1 MMQHQNPVEDAFH
14 IRKLEISD
22 KEKGFIELLR
32 QLTVCDSVSD
42 EKFNERFEEIA
53 KYGDDHRICVIEDVR
68 SGKIVATGSVFIE
81 KKFVRNCGK
90 AGHIEDVVVDSSAR
104 GLQLGKRIVEYL
116 ADHAHSM
123 GCYKLSVCRSWL
135 LPKAI
140 YSEFVLRK
148 QPFYL
153 REVVVRN
160 PSEPELGAAVRLS
173 PSDLEVGHMFKSWT
187 DAKHIMR
194 LRVQPFPDSA

>member
-1 MMQHQNPVEDAFH
+1 MMQSDDSVKDVFN

-22 KEKGFIELLR
+22 KDKGFIELLR

-42 EKFNERFEEIA
+42 DKFKERFQEIE

-104 GLQLGKRIVEYL
+104 GMQLGKRIVEYL
-116 ADHAHSM
+116 ADHACSM
-123 GCYKLSVCRSWL
+123 GCYKVILDCTEENR
-135 LPKAI
+135 
-140 YSEFVLRK
+140 
-148 QPFYL
+148 PFY
-153 REVVVRN
+153 EKC
-160 PSEPELGAAVRLS
+160 G
-173 PSDLEVGHMFKSWT
+173 FK
-187 DAKHIMR
+187 KKEIQM
-194 LRVQPFPDSA
+194 VKYFV

>member
-1 MMQHQNPVEDAFH
+1 MMQSENSVEDSLH
-14 IRKLEISD
+14 IRKLEVTD

-42 EKFNERFEEIA
+42 EKFKERFEEIA
-53 KYGDDHRICVIEDVR
+53 KYGDDHCICVIEDVR

-104 GLQLGKRIVEYL
+104 GMQLGKRIVEYL

-123 GCYKLSVCRSWL
+123 GCYKIIRGNSIDINIQHKEDARTRVKKVKNGISIINICHVV
-135 LPKAI
+135 PKALE
-140 YSEFVLRK
+140 EFLRGSRHGLVK
-148 QPFYL
+148 SPHGEKHIQD
-153 REVVVRN
+153 
-160 PSEPELGAAVRLS
+160 LGNET
-173 PSDLEVGHMFKSWT
+173 DLEM
-187 DAKHIMR
+187 
-194 LRVQPFPDSA
+194 